1 MADHA
6 TLSRASRRRRSEPG
20 WSRSSVGGVQIFP
33 GLEAELTIKKLLL
46 NAGGYRRIGEGD
58 DDWLTSVGLGFVF

>member
-1 MADHA
+1 M
-6 TLSRASRRRRSEPG
+6 
-20 WSRSSVGGVQIFP
+20 GGVQIFP

-46 NAGGYRRIGEGD
+46 NAGGYRRIGDGD